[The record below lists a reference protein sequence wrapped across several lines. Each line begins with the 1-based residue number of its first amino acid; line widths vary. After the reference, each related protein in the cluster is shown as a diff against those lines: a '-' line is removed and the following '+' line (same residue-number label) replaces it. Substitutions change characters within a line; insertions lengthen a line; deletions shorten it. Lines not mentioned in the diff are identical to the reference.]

1 MSQARVKIEDL
12 VATMNEKIGSWTR
25 PQPAEIDG

>member
-1 MSQARVKIEDL
+1 L

-25 PQPAEIDG
+25 PQPAEIDGWI